1 MTITEKY
8 LQMILPTL
16 AVTEN
21 QRVDKKMVNGL
32 WGYSFPCPF
41 CQFQCETDSARNKRV
56 AYLLPHKESFS
67 WTFYCH
73 RHKTPECQTSRSF
86 SNFLAMYNPSL
97 FKKYQMEKYHSGTT
111 GKGHNTADPK
121 VVKKAKE

>member
-8 LQMILPTL
+8 LQKILPTL
-16 AVTEN
+16 AVTED
-21 QRVDKKMVNGL
+21 QRVDKKIVNGL
-32 WGYSFPCPF
+32 MGYSFPCLF

-56 AYLLPHKESFS
+56 SYLLPHKENFS

-97 FKKYQMEKYHSGTT
+97 FKKYQMERYHSGTT